1 MKVTFFVNQPPGKTL
16 TRLISMLPGLGDKT
30 GVEIETVEKSREEY
44 RRDSYAA
51 ANLPVATAVI
61 IDGEVI
67 AVQNIITQSQIEK
80 LIENRL
86 KAEHDE
92 T

>member
-1 MKVTFFVNQPPGKTL
+1 
-16 TRLISMLPGLGDKT
+16 MLPGLGDKT

-44 RRDSYAA
+44 RSDSYAA
-51 ANLPVATAVI
+51 TKLPVAPAVI

-67 AVQNIITQSQIEK
+67 AVQNIIAQSQIEK